1 MDSLS
6 TFLDM
11 GGYAA
16 FVWPGSGLAAIG
28 ILGLLVTTLRTLRAR
43 EKEFAG
49 VRRNRPLSQN
59 VGPGDDA

>member
-16 FVWPGSGLAAIG
+16 FVWPGYGLAAIG

-43 EKEFAG
+43 EKDFAG